1 MQVIDLSRPITP
13 EMPVFPGDPSP
24 EIRIAASLK
33 KEGCVE
39 RLLTLSSHTGT
50 HVDAPAHLLSHGN
63 TIDAL
68 PLEAF
73 CGQGEVVDC
82 RPLGSKPVSLDFL
95 KQTGCMSR
103 PMDFILLYTGWDAF
117 WGGEKY
123 FSGFPVLTPEAAEWL
138 IQAPIKGVGV
148 DALSIDAVD
157 SEDLPVHNI
166 LLGQKVLIIEN
177 LANLGKLPA
186 GDFIFCCFPLAI
198 ERGDGS
204 PVRAAA
210 IVGL

>member
-1 MQVIDLSRPITP
+1 MQVIDLSHPMTP

-24 EIRIAASLK
+24 EIRVVASLEN
-33 KEGCVE
+33 EGYVE

-50 HVDAPAHLLSHGN
+50 HVDAPAHISPHGK
-63 TIDAL
+63 TLDAL
-68 PLEAF
+68 PPEAF

-82 RPLGSKPVSLDFL
+82 RPLGSKPISLGFL
-95 KQTGCMSR
+95 KQSGCMSR
-103 PMDFILLYTGWDAF
+103 PVDFILLYTGWDAF

-148 DALSIDAVD
+148 DALSMDPID
-157 SEDLPVHNI
+157 SENLPVHNI
-166 LLGQKVLIIEN
+166 LLGQSVLIIEN

-186 GDFIFCCFPLAI
+186 RDFFFSCLPLPI
-198 ERGDGS
+198 EQGDGS

-210 IVGL
+210 IIGL